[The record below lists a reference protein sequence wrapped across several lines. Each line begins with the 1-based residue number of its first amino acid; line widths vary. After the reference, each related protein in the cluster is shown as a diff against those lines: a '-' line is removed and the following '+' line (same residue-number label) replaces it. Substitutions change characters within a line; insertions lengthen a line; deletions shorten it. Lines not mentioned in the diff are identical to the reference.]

1 MAAENYKQKHMNKKL
16 KNIFKIIIFF
26 SVGIIIFWWVSKD
39 QDWDVLKEALANANY
54 TWIFV
59 SLILGMLSHISRAAR
74 WNLLIKPLGYK
85 PKLINSFFSVMIMY
99 LSNIAIPR
107 SGEVV
112 RCGVLGK
119 TENIPFSN
127 LLGTVFIER
136 VIDFVM
142 LFIFLA
148 IVLLTQM
155 DVLFKFLTNNPDI
168 KDNIDTLISSTPTL
182 ISIGLFFILIISL
195 IYFFRARIKKTKL
208 FAKIE
213 NIVQHF
219 SDGIKSI
226 FKMEKKIEFIAHS
239 IFIWVMYFTMIY
251 IVFWS
256 FDFTEHLS
264 LLTGLT
270 VFVMSAFGMVAPSPG
285 GIGTWHF
292 MVIETLFVFGI
303 SKADGY
309 AFAIAAHGSITLM
322 VIIIGVASVILL
334 PIVNKKNKEIAY

>member
-1 MAAENYKQKHMNKKL
+1 MTKKL

-26 SVGIIIFWWVSKD
+26 SVGIAIFWWVSKD
-39 QDWDVLKEALANANY
+39 QDWNALKDALANADY
-54 TWIFV
+54 TWILA
-59 SLILGMLSHISRAAR
+59 SLVLGILSHISRAAR

-99 LSNIAIPR
+99 LSNLAIPR

-119 TENIPFSN
+119 TENIPFTK

-136 VIDFVM
+136 IIDFLM

-155 DVLFKFLTNNPDI
+155 DVLFKLITNNPDI
-168 KDNIDTLISSTPTL
+168 KNNLDKLVSSTPTL
-182 ISIGLFFILIISL
+182 IGIGLFFILIVILLYVYRSKIKQTK
-195 IYFFRARIKKTKL
+195 IY
-208 FAKIE
+208 AKVE
-213 NIVQHF
+213 NIVSHF
-219 SDGIKSI
+219 ADGIKSV
-226 FKMEKKIEFIAHS
+226 FKMEKKLEFIAHS

-285 GIGTWHF
+285 GMGTWHF
-292 MVIETLFVFGI
+292 MVIESLFVYGV
-303 SKADGY
+303 SKADAY
-309 AFAIAAHGSITLM
+309 AFAIAAHGSITVM
-322 VIIIGVASVILL
+322 MIIIGVASIILL
-334 PIVNKKNKEIAY
+334 PIVNKKKKTD